1 LQGIAILLSI
11 ISFLIFLLAGNIPLS
26 KEIVLD
32 IRLPEALLSF
42 STGAILSIG
51 GGVFQGVFRNP
62 LADPYILGVSAGSAL
77 GTTLAI
83 MFGIPQE
90 PVALLFSLSTVGLI
104 VAAGYCLRSNVKLL
118 LFGVILNAFL
128 SALILFI
135 YATMPS
141 ESLQSAIFFT
151 LGFISPVSITSSLVV
166 FASSILMVILFTPIS
181 ERLNAIS
188 MGDIISYFSGVSPS
202 VERIIYIAI
211 VSTITSIAVSKTG
224 IIGFVGIVVPN
235 MLRLL
240 NIRSFKQ
247 IIPLSFYV
255 GGIFLLVSQFIA
267 KTIIS
272 PIQLPVGVIT
282 AILGSPVFTFI
293 LWRYTSIV
301 KN

>member
-1 LQGIAILLSI
+1 MQGIAILLSI

-104 VAAGYCLRSNVKLL
+104 VVAGYCLRSNVKLL

-255 GGIFLLVSQFIA
+255 GGIFLLVSQFVA